1 MPSDNRSQVR
11 LAPLAD
17 TARHTPA
24 GMTLLATLE
33 APRSGWL
40 ARVNATG
47 RLVCWTGAGIASINE
62 RKAETALA
70 DLLADDD
77 KPDDITPEALAD
89 AVRNWRG
96 STPLRHAARKL
107 GVPARTL
114 EAVEQGR
121 GFRYPRL
128 LMIALEVRK

>member
-11 LAPLAD
+11 LAPLSD
-17 TARHTPA
+17 PARHTPA

-33 APRSGWL
+33 APHPGWL

-47 RLVCWTGAGIASINE
+47 RLVCWTGSAIVSVNE
-62 RKAETALA
+62 RKAELALS
-70 DLLADDD
+70 DLLAADDE
-77 KPDDITPEALAD
+77 PDDITPEALAD

-96 STPLRHAARKL
+96 STPLRHAARKI

-114 EAVEQGR
+114 EAIEQGR